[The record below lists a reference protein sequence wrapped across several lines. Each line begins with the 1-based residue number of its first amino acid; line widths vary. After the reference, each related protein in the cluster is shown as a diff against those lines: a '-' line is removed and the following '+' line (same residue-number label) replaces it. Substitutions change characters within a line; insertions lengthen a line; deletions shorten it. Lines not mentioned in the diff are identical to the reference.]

1 MFAEILTQMTITQ
14 AAIDKL
20 KEDRNT
26 LNELAVLFRKSEIT
40 MRRWLD
46 KKDSRLT
53 TIDAIK
59 FIKEKT
65 GLTQSQILN

>member
-14 AAIDKL
+14 TAIDKL
-20 KEDRNT
+20 KENRNT

-65 GLTQSQILN
+65 GLTQAQILN